1 MADYSPP
8 QYPSQTHRPI
18 RYSSEAPPTNT
29 PGPWAQP
36 KIPYQSP
43 SQQPTPTDGT
53 YYNQPA
59 RPPGSSGRGQ
69 YEESGRGYSDTPTSR
84 YDSTT
89 GRPDEYRGG
98 GASCY
103 DDSENVSLVSHN
115 KIYSGPVLPTG
126 RGGAVGGA
134 GLSRYKSTPDE
145 QVYDNQYGGKKSPYD
160 KQYYGT
166 GHTPSHGGHTPS
178 QTQFYG
184 YTPPHKNQFSTELSQ
199 THYGGQNIPPQTQR
213 GGQNN
218 LQYRENNPQTQ
229 YREQNIPPQ
238 TQRGGQNSQTQY
250 GGQNN
255 SQTQYGGQNNPQTQ
269 YGGQNNPQTQYGG
282 QNNPQTQYGGQNNPQ
297 TQYGGQNNP
306 QTQYGGP
313 EPSQTQYG
321 GQNNPQTQYGGQ
333 NNPQTQYGG
342 PEPSQTQYRNYS
354 GPIDG
359 GRGEGPPGEF
369 KYNQYSKPVQPQTTP
384 PGDTASSLREEVEMQ
399 KVIKERLIKEIG
411 HLDGQSKL
419 IGQEV
424 KVLTEEKE
432 QLNIDVE
439 HLKVCTCTS
448 TYLLIVVYCC
458 LLFVGGRK

>member
-53 YYNQPA
+53 YYSQLA

-103 DDSENVSLVSHN
+103 DDSENISLVSHN

-134 GLSRYKSTPDE
+134 GLSRYKSTPDG
-145 QVYDNQYGGKKSPYD
+145 QVYDNQYGGRKSPYD
-160 KQYYGT
+160 NQYYGT
-166 GHTPSHGGHTPS
+166 GHTPSQTSHTPSPGGHAHS

-184 YTPPHKNQFSTELSQ
+184 YTPPHKNQFSTEQSQ
-199 THYGGQNIPPQTQR
+199 TQYGGQNIPPQTQR

-255 SQTQYGGQNNPQTQ
+255 PQTQYGGQNYPQTQYGGQNYPQTQ
-269 YGGQNNPQTQYGG
+269 YGGQNNPQTQYGDA
-282 QNNPQTQYGGQNNPQ
+282 
-297 TQYGGQNNP
+297 
-306 QTQYGGP
+306 
-313 EPSQTQYG
+313 
-321 GQNNPQTQYGGQ
+321 
-333 NNPQTQYGG
+333 
-342 PEPSQTQYRNYS
+342 EPSQTQYRNYS

-384 PGDTASSLREEVEMQ
+384 PATPPGDTASSLREEVEMQ

-411 HLDGQSKL
+411 HLDGQMKL

-439 HLKVCTCTS
+439 HLKVCTCTC
-448 TYLLIVVYCC
+448 TFMLIVVYC
-458 LLFVGGRK
+458 LLFVVCCL